1 MLYCPYCGVQTKE
14 EETYCIKCGK
24 HLPEDRY
31 NRLRNKPK
39 FFTRW
44 RLPLLSSAFL
54 LFLCVVFYVT
64 LEIRTAKAKEYYIE
78 GEQKVL
84 TQDYY
89 AAQTLFQ
96 NALKWKDNF
105 QHAEASLAF
114 MDKAISIEATLKE
127 SKQLLKE
134 KKYAQALE
142 SLNQSEKDLQ
152 DFNGEAVNQM
162 VERITKERNTI
173 KLEKLKHA
181 LQQKP
186 DIDQLKIL
194 LWDAT
199 SIETAEAEQLSANIR
214 EQIVNFVFTK
224 ASKHLTN
231 NQFNDA
237 NVIVKDGLKYAPN
250 SEKLLSLQTT
260 IDKEKVTFETAQQNR
275 IEQAMTTA
283 NKEQQ
288 LNESEAIKLKK
299 MEITSDDQGNLVV
312 KGQVQSVATIPINSI
327 MVEYII
333 KTNKGEEILTNE
345 VYVFPDELYPDETGN
360 FEFTHYDMNDK
371 NEALKVEVKT
381 ITWYPE

>member
-31 NRLRNKPK
+31 NRLGNKPNVK
-39 FFTRW
+39 RW
-44 RLPLLSSAFL
+44 KLPLLSSALLLL
-54 LFLCVVFYVT
+54 LFIAFYVT
-64 LEIRTAKAKEYYIE
+64 LEIRTAKAKEYYME

-84 TQDYY
+84 AQDYQ

-96 NALKWKDNF
+96 NALKLKDNF

-127 SKQLLKE
+127 SKQLLE
-134 KKYAQALE
+134 EEKYAKALE
-142 SLNQSEKDLQ
+142 SLSQSEKDLQ
-152 DFNGEAVNQM
+152 DFNGEAVNQI

-181 LQQKP
+181 LQQEP

-199 SIETAEAEQLSANIR
+199 TIETAEAEQLSANIR
-214 EQIVNFVFTK
+214 EQIVNFVFAK
-224 ASKHLTN
+224 ASEHLTN
-231 NQFNDA
+231 NQFNNA
-237 NVIVKDGLKYAPN
+237 NVIVKDGLKYAPD
-250 SEKLLSLQTT
+250 SEKLVSLQTT
-260 IDKEKVTFETAQQNR
+260 IDKEKVAFETAQQSR

-288 LNESEAIKLKK
+288 LNKSEAIELNKI
-299 MEITSDDQGNLVV
+299 EITSDDQENLVV

-327 MVEYII
+327 MVEYVI

-360 FEFTHYDMNDK
+360 FEFTHYDINDK
-371 NEALKVEVKT
+371 NQALKVEVKT
-381 ITWYPE
+381 ITWYKE

>member
-24 HLPEDRY
+24 YLPEDRY
-31 NRLRNKPK
+31 NRLGNKPNIK
-39 FFTRW
+39 RW
-44 RLPLLSSAFL
+44 RLPFLSSALLLL
-54 LFLCVVFYVT
+54 LFIAFYVT
-64 LEIRTAKAKEYYIE
+64 LEIRTAKAKEYYME

-84 TQDYY
+84 AQDYQ

-96 NALKWKDNF
+96 NALKLKDNF

-114 MDKAISIEATLKE
+114 MDKAISIEATLQE

-134 KKYAQALE
+134 EKYAKALE
-142 SLNQSEKDLQ
+142 SLSQSEKDLQ
-152 DFNGEAVNQM
+152 DFNGEAVNQI

-181 LQQKP
+181 LQQEP

-224 ASKHLTN
+224 ASEHLTN
-231 NQFNDA
+231 NQFNNA
-237 NVIVKDGLKYAPN
+237 NVIVKDGLKYAPD

-260 IDKEKVTFETAQQNR
+260 IDKEKVAFETAQQSR

-288 LNESEAIKLKK
+288 LNDSEAIKLKK
-299 MEITSDDQGNLVV
+299 IEITSDDQENLVV
-312 KGQVQSVATIPINSI
+312 KGQVQNVATIPINSI

-371 NEALKVEVKT
+371 NQALRVEVKT
-381 ITWYPE
+381 ITWYKE